1 MPTMPPVRPVDYLD
15 VPESPLG
22 PYDVSKE
29 EEDLWFAPSLDD
41 EAEDPHRAP
50 LPQANNDRETF
61 VINDWRAAERE
72 LAAQLAK
79 VAQRVGALD
88 ERLGRGPS
96 GWADRLAMLEAS
108 ALSWFTGHR
117 VTLDKLSLWLEL
129 RTGSVEFENL
139 SLSKTGWAYRR
150 LSGGPGPELGLAEFL
165 ARRDVSGAA
174 VTLDERL
181 DGWRQMMGHG
191 RDLHPFTQACL
202 GHWLWP
208 MVGIGPEGER
218 LEAAVI
224 AARQAA
230 AYCVSGCRFVPL
242 ALGGAVG
249 LRAGG
254 PPVRRLKLWL
264 DGMESGVSAAMREL
278 DLLEDWQVAAA
289 AATAD
294 LSGRTPRELI
304 RLMVKHV
311 VMCAPIAEEL
321 TGASRAAAQ
330 RNLILFEKRG
340 LLREVT
346 GQGRWRFWRICVP
359 DH

>member
-1 MPTMPPVRPVDYLD
+1 MRPVRPVDTPDDLE
-15 VPESPLG
+15 VPPG
-22 PYDVSKE
+22 PYDASP
-29 EEDLWFAPSLDD
+29 EEDELWFAPSSEHD
-41 EAEDPHRAP
+41 AEDAHLAP
-50 LPQANNDRETF
+50 LPRANDRETF
-61 VINDWRAAERE
+61 VIDDWRDAERT

-79 VAQRVGALD
+79 VAQRLGALD
-88 ERLGRGPS
+88 DRLGRGPR

-108 ALSWFTGHR
+108 QLSWFTGHR
-117 VTLDKLSLWLEL
+117 VPLDKLSLWLEL
-129 RTGSVEFENL
+129 RTGSVEFDDL

-150 LSGGPGPELGLAEFL
+150 LSGGPGPEAGLAEFL
-165 ARRDVSGAA
+165 ARREVSGAA
-174 VTLDERL
+174 LTLDERL
-181 DGWRQMMGHG
+181 EGWRLVLSNG
-191 RDLHPFTQACL
+191 RDLHPFTQACF
-202 GHWLWP
+202 GHWMWP

-230 AYCVSGCRFVPL
+230 AHCVSGCRFVPL

-249 LRAGG
+249 LRAIG

-264 DGMESGVSAAMREL
+264 DGMESGISASMREL
-278 DLLEDWQVAAA
+278 DLLEDWQVAAD

-311 VMCAPIAEEL
+311 VMCAPVAEKL

-330 RNLILFEKRG
+330 RNLVLLENRG
-340 LLREVT
+340 ILREVT
-346 GQGRWRFWRICVP
+346 GQGRWRFWQICSVLLR
-359 DH
+359 